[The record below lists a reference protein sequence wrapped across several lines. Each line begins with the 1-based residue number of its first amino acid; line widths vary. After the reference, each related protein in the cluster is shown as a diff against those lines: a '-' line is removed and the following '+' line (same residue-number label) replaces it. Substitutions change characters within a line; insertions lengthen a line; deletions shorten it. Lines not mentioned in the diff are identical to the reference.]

1 MRTVRTYSLNDSDI
15 YNIYINYINHVVY
28 YLSSI
33 CFITGSLHLLT
44 TFIQFSLSH
53 PLPLVITNLI
63 SFSMNLFGFWSIVDL

>member
-33 CFITGSLHLLT
+33 YFITGSLHLLT
-44 TFIQFSLSH
+44 TFIQFPLSH

-63 SFSMNLFGFWSIVDL
+63 SLSMNLFGFWSIVDL